1 MMVAHQQST
10 LMHVSTKLHNVYIK
24 KKKVGFSVHCDYLN
38 GSKFLS
44 PLNKRVT
51 S

>member
-24 KKKVGFSVHCDYLN
+24 KKKKVGFSVHCDYLN

-44 PLNKRVT
+44 PLNKE
-51 S
+51 